1 MVCSL
6 LGEEPF
12 AEFVEAAMQA
22 VADGKHLQTVRVRV
36 FYRWNTDFERC
47 YSVSVIKPVH
57 PGSI

>member
-36 FYRWNTDFERC
+36 FYRWNTVLSDATRC
-47 YSVSVIKPVH
+47 LS
-57 PGSI
+57 